1 MKPENTT
8 EKHADHLHH
17 LPRLNRAIG
26 QLEGVK
32 KMVQEQRA
40 CADILIQLRAIRS
53 AIHAM
58 EAAIL
63 EEHLDHCITHA
74 WQSESREIQNAKL
87 AELKQLYRNYGK

>member
-1 MKPENTT
+1 MT
-8 EKHADHLHH
+8 EKHTQEYADHTHH
-17 LPRLNRAIG
+17 LARMNRVAG
-26 QLEGVK
+26 QMEGVK
-32 KMVQEQRA
+32 KMVQEKRA

-53 AIHAM
+53 AIQAM

-74 WQSESREIQNAKL
+74 WQSESKETQSQKL